1 MGTGSCLYWVASGA
15 GSLQHMDY
23 SVCIPGTFQGSVWSR
38 MLRSPR
44 GSQGSFLLR
53 SRVEN
58 QALNSD
64 ETLSCQSA
72 DPNL

>member
-1 MGTGSCLYWVASGA
+1 MGTGSHLYWVASGA
-15 GSLQHMDY
+15 GSPQHMYY

-38 MLRSPR
+38 RLRSPH
-44 GSQGSFLLR
+44 GLQGGFLLC
-53 SRVEN
+53 SREEN

-72 DPNL
+72 NPNL